1 MLKWQIGEV
10 SVTQIVELSTA
21 SLGPYLLPQAD
32 PGALLEIPWLR
43 PFVDENG
50 RIVLSVHALVVE
62 SQGERLIVDT
72 CIGNDKER
80 SYPRWNR
87 MQTDFLDRLSQAGY
101 PPETIDAVMC
111 THMHVDHVG
120 WNTRLTDDGWVPT
133 FAGARYL
140 FAEDE
145 WAYWQREPQE
155 FGPVVEDSVQPIFDA
170 GLDHV
175 FTADHVSFHNGNG
188 MDGIVNAATL
198 CALDP
203 RAHVVIGVY
212 LLALRHPVTVARQ
225 LSTLA
230 TNALI
235 ERRGAKVGVI
245 ATAGFRDV
253 LEIAYERRYDQ
264 YDLYLEKQD
273 MIVPRDRVKTVR
285 ERIDAGGRVIEA
297 LDVAR
302 NPRSGKV
309 MIAFEGA

>member
-10 SVTQIVELSTA
+10 SITQIVELSTA

-32 PGALLEIPWLR
+32 PGALLEVPWLR
-43 PFVDENG
+43 PFIDDDG

-80 SYPRWNR
+80 TYPRWNR

-170 GLDHV
+170 GLAQVVGQSHRVTDEVWLEPTPGH
-175 FTADHVSFHNGNG
+175 TPGHVSVHIASAGEEAIITG
-188 MDGIVNAATL
+188 DMIHHP
-198 CALDP
+198 CQI
-203 RAHVVIGVY
+203 AHPEWSSSADWNQEASAETRGAFLERYADRPVLVIGTHF
-212 LLALRHPVTVARQ
+212 AAP
-225 LSTLA
+225 
-230 TNALI
+230 
-235 ERRGAKVGVI
+235 
-245 ATAGFRDV
+245 TAGRIVRDGESFR
-253 LEIAYERRYDQ
+253 
-264 YDLYLEKQD
+264 
-273 MIVPRDRVKTVR
+273 
-285 ERIDAGGRVIEA
+285 
-297 LDVAR
+297 LDY
-302 NPRSGKV
+302 
-309 MIAFEGA
+309 